1 MTIQNFNPWLVVIL
15 LSIIFS
21 GLVAFIITYSR
32 ILILEKNNRQ
42 LKVFREL
49 MNQTNESVLLL
60 NDQGIIIEVNQAFV
74 KMIDKS
80 EQRLIGKSVLH
91 LQSDFDFHEHRQ
103 QMLRSFAD
111 KGFYNFS
118 LNLFIKK
125 ETFMPM
131 QVRVSLIQIEQIR
144 YYGITACSNKILS
157 EKESI
162 ISEKNDELFE
172 IQHLANIGYWEMNYL
187 TKTIYWSK
195 ELYSLLGYQENEV
208 EPNLDFIH
216 FMAHQDDQSRV
227 WKAFL
232 NAFQAQEK
240 VDIHYRLKNHQGDT
254 LEIFLRIRHFFS
266 DTNEH
271 IRTIGMIQDIS
282 EQIELKE
289 ELDLQQ
295 IYTEAILSNSHLIF
309 VSFTNRFVI
318 VSVNKLMTKLCGL
331 SEEELEG
338 DSLMSAFGNLSRR
351 HRKLINENLDFKRPL
366 PLKDHAGKIHYI
378 QWDHSTIEMKDGQIL
393 NLLLGLD
400 VTETI
405 NQRKAL
411 EEALLTDSITGLP
424 NRRKL
429 NELLVN
435 YFYHNGERTDKPL
448 TLLCVEVDPIAQIGD
463 LYGQAIEDEVMK
475 NLSQELNKQVG
486 KFGLLAKRA
495 TNQFCFFLPDGDNNK
510 IVEICRNIIKVFN
523 EQFYNKRYNVN
534 LSPFIGIAKFPQ
546 DTRNRD
552 DLLRFASVAM
562 REAKNENI
570 NVLNFSDITRVK
582 DDGKIATLRT

>member
-1 MTIQNFNPWLVVIL
+1 
-15 LSIIFS
+15 
-21 GLVAFIITYSR
+21 
-32 ILILEKNNRQ
+32 
-42 LKVFREL
+42 
-49 MNQTNESVLLL
+49 
-60 NDQGIIIEVNQAFV
+60 
-74 KMIDKS
+74 
-80 EQRLIGKSVLH
+80 
-91 LQSDFDFHEHRQ
+91 
-103 QMLRSFAD
+103 
-111 KGFYNFS
+111 
-118 LNLFIKK
+118 
-125 ETFMPM
+125 
-131 QVRVSLIQIEQIR
+131 
-144 YYGITACSNKILS
+144 
-157 EKESI
+157 
-162 ISEKNDELFE
+162 
-172 IQHLANIGYWEMNYL
+172 
-187 TKTIYWSK
+187 
-195 ELYSLLGYQENEV
+195 
-208 EPNLDFIH
+208 
-216 FMAHQDDQSRV
+216 
-227 WKAFL
+227 
-232 NAFQAQEK
+232 
-240 VDIHYRLKNHQGDT
+240 
-254 LEIFLRIRHFFS
+254 
-266 DTNEH
+266 
-271 IRTIGMIQDIS
+271 MIQDIS

-366 PLKDHAGKIHYI
+366 PLKDHTGKIHYI

-510 IVEICRNIIKVFN
+510 IVEICRNIIKPELFT
-523 EQFYNKRYNVN
+523 KRC
-534 LSPFIGIAKFPQ
+534 SPKKCA
-546 DTRNRD
+546 
-552 DLLRFASVAM
+552 
-562 REAKNENI
+562 
-570 NVLNFSDITRVK
+570 VK
-582 DDGKIATLRT
+582 KHTIELIS